1 MVKVKICGITNPQ
14 DASMAIELGADA
26 LGFVFAPSPRQ
37 VTPENVRQIVDNLPP
52 FVRTVGVFVNE
63 DLRTIRDIADFCG
76 LDMIQL
82 HGDESPAFCRELM
95 PYTVKAFRLKDA
107 STLSSIGLYR
117 GQIRA
122 LLLDTYQKGLKGG
135 TGKAFNWNLAVR
147 AMAFGVPVILSGGLG
162 PLNIQ
167 RAIATVRPY
176 AVDVNSGIE
185 ERPGQKDPTLMKR
198 LMEKINGMNT
208 GGPLDD

>member
-14 DASMAIELGADA
+14 DASMAIEMGADA
-26 LGFVFAPSPRQ
+26 LGFIFAPSPRQ

-63 DLRTIRDIADFCG
+63 DLRTIRDIAGFCG

-82 HGDESPAFCRELM
+82 HGNESPEFCRELM

-107 STLSSIGLYR
+107 STLRPIGLYR

-122 LLLDTYQKGLKGG
+122 LLLDTDRKS
-135 TGKAFNWNLAVR
+135 V
-147 AMAFGVPVILSGGLG
+147 V
-162 PLNIQ
+162 
-167 RAIATVRPY
+167 
-176 AVDVNSGIE
+176 
-185 ERPGQKDPTLMKR
+185 
-198 LMEKINGMNT
+198 
-208 GGPLDD
+208 

>member
-1 MVKVKICGITNPQ
+1 
-14 DASMAIELGADA
+14 MAIELGADA

-37 VTPENVRQIVDNLPP
+37 ITPENVRQIVDNLPP
-52 FVRTVGVFVNE
+52 FVQTVGVFVNE

-82 HGDESPAFCRELM
+82 HGNESPEFCRELM

-107 STLSSIGLYR
+107 STLRPIGLYR

-122 LLLDTYQKGLKGG
+122 LLLDTYQKGMKGG

-147 AMAFGVPVILSGGLG
+147 ALELGVPVILSGGLG
-162 PLNIQ
+162 PSNIQ

-176 AVDVNSGIE
+176 AVDVSSGIE
-185 ERPGQKDPTLMKR
+185 ERPGKKDPTLMKR

-208 GGPLDD
+208 GGALDD